1 MLGMTLA
8 HRLAAQG
15 KQVTLIEAA
24 PEFGGLAAPWR
35 LGDVVW
41 DRHYHV
47 ILMSDG
53 HLRRLLD
60 ELGLD
65 QDIRWVRTRTGV
77 FANHRLHSV
86 SNSIELLRFPA
97 LGLVDKA
104 RLAATILLASR
115 ITDWQSMERQTVSEW
130 LIRWSGRNTYER
142 FWLPL
147 LRSKL
152 GDAWR
157 DTSAA
162 FIWATI
168 QRLYAARR
176 SGLKE
181 ERFGYVPG
189 GYRVILDRLET
200 VLRAAGVDMRVGR
213 PVQKVGN
220 SDGRPFVRLAGGET
234 LDFDRVVLTTAAP
247 LAARMCP
254 DLRAD
259 ESDRL
264 LGVRYLGIVCP
275 SVLLREPLSDFYVTN
290 LLDPGL
296 PFTGVIEMDAM
307 VDRHRELG
315 GNALVYLP
323 RYVAPGDPFIT
334 RPDDEIRDDFLTALE
349 RMFPRFRR
357 RDVVA
362 FQVSRVS
369 QVMTLPTL
377 GYSQRLPPIRTS
389 IPGVYI
395 LNSAH
400 IVNGTLNVNET
411 VQLAERGAAAF
422 ARGDVGDRLPDPNQ
436 PEATP

>member
-1 MLGMTLA
+1 
-8 HRLAAQG
+8 
-15 KQVTLIEAA
+15 
-24 PEFGGLAAPWR
+24 
-35 LGDVVW
+35 
-41 DRHYHV
+41 
-47 ILMSDG
+47 
-53 HLRRLLD
+53 
-60 ELGLD
+60 
-65 QDIRWVRTRTGV
+65 
-77 FANHRLHSV
+77 
-86 SNSIELLRFPA
+86 
-97 LGLVDKA
+97 VDKA